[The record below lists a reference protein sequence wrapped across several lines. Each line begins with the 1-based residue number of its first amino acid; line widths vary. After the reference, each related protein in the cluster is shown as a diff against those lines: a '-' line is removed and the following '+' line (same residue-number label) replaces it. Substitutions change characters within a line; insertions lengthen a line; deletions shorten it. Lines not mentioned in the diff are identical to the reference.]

1 MENKTMTQ
9 VVCDETVNEKLDD
22 LNINYE
28 TMMSGDFDPNQL
40 LEILGVV
47 DHETEEANAACT
59 SGYTNITPI
68 KEEDEYFEDVVEEA
82 ASQRNPEEDA
92 IYEAAKEKAAAD
104 HEFDPNFIG
113 KAQVVNDPI
122 TGINTIRPIPEDG
135 ESFDDLRK
143 YFDDLE
149 FQGIKGSEV
158 EEYQWENDPMTE
170 EERLKMAEQKFLEA
184 TTEEYELPD
193 IEGMGLMKTIL
204 RVRNGEKF
212 NIYESL
218 PPNVQKEVDNLLK
231 ESGRPLTFSTREE
244 VAKFIIDGMISDIN
258 LEKEF
263 IDFQENLSK
272 ELNIPEITEFY
283 SEAIKTQMED
293 ELLKIA
299 DEVEKEDPDKAES
312 LRRVSQ
318 AYTDSYT
325 YTRILDGL
333 ENNSKIRN
341 RITKDFDKYK
351 RFCEDINRKMKDSQ
365 FIIKD
370 TFLMA
375 EVLAGK
381 LDPKYTER
389 DIANFV
395 IAFAKT
401 CDKLSADRIED
412 CAYIYYTIRNV
423 TDLAFFDQA
432 GTEFS
437 KQIINNIE
445 TTIDRIKEVEQRYL
459 DMKAER
465 PAKKSKKSKK

>member
-1 MENKTMTQ
+1 MKNKTMTQ
-9 VVCDETVNEKLDD
+9 VLCDETVNEKLDD
-22 LNINYE
+22 LNINYD
-28 TMMSGDFDPNQL
+28 TMMSGNFDPDQL
-40 LEILGVV
+40 MEILGVLE
-47 DHETEEANAACT
+47 HEEELTNNTQKAT
-59 SGYTNITPI
+59 SGYANIVDIDTAVDTMT
-68 KEEDEYFEDVVEEA
+68 EMRD
-82 ASQRNPEEDA
+82 PEEDA

-104 HEFDPNFIG
+104 HEFDPTFTG
-113 KAQVVNDPI
+113 KAQIVNDPI
-122 TGINTIRPIPEDG
+122 TGINTIRPIPEEG
-135 ESFDDLRK
+135 ESFDDLKK

-149 FQGIKGSEV
+149 FHGLKGSDV
-158 EEYQWENDPMTE
+158 EEYQWENDPITE

-193 IEGMGLMKTIL
+193 IDGMGLMKTIL

-218 PPNVQKEVDNLLK
+218 PENVQKEVDTLLK
-231 ESGRPLTFSTREE
+231 QSGRPLTFSTREE

-263 IDFQENLSK
+263 IDFQESLSK

-299 DEVEKEDPDKAES
+299 DEVEKEDPKKAES
-312 LRRVSQ
+312 LRKVSQ

-325 YTRILDGL
+325 YARILDGL

-341 RITKDFDKYK
+341 RITKDFDRYK

-375 EVLAGK
+375 EVLASK
-381 LDPKYTER
+381 LNEKYTER

-412 CAYIYYTIRNV
+412 CAYIYYTIRNI

-432 GTEFS
+432 GTDFS

-445 TTIDRIKEVEQRYL
+445 TTIDKIREVEQRYL
-459 DMKAER
+459 DMKEECAT
-465 PAKKSKKSKK
+465 KKSKKSKK